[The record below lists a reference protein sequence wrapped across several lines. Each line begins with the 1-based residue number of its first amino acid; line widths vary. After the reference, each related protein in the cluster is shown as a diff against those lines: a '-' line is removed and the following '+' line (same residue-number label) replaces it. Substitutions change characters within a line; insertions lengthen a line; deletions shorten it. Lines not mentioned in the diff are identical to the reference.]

1 MPNSDNRPIFQSPVI
16 QLKRIEYT
24 GHACIVQSFED
35 ALDVVTRIS
44 LDCYSAQCAPY
55 AIRLEEEDGIRE
67 IYEDQGE
74 FTAGSTLASCL
85 KSFEK
90 KYSTVNGA
98 NILLVV
104 TRKVSGFF
112 VGDMI
117 QHQKFNAIK
126 NCGMNALKKLN
137 KHVIPRGVE
146 LELAE
151 NTTGNQD
158 TMAYSM
164 ENAVEPAKKS
174 GSSRP
179 THKPATVS
187 FDPGNFDLPAIPE
200 PRRKDNKRPGPGHF
214 MDR

>member
-1 MPNSDNRPIFQSPVI
+1 MPVDNRPIFQSSVVK
-16 QLKRIEYT
+16 LRKIEYT
-24 GHACIVQSFED
+24 AHACIVQSYED
-35 ALDVVTRIS
+35 AIDVVTRIS

-55 AIRLEEEDGIRE
+55 AMRLEDGDGIRE

-90 KYSTVNGA
+90 KYNSVSGA
-98 NILLVV
+98 NILVVV

-112 VGDMI
+112 VGDII

-126 NCGMNALKKLN
+126 TCGMHALKKLN

-146 LELAE
+146 TDMIE
-151 NTTGNQD
+151 NKGDRRIDPVEITSDPDQVKKAGN
-158 TMAYSM
+158 
-164 ENAVEPAKKS
+164 
-174 GSSRP
+174 SRP
-179 THKPATVS
+179 VHKPATVN

-200 PRRKDNKRPGPGHF
+200 PRRKNKRPGPGHF